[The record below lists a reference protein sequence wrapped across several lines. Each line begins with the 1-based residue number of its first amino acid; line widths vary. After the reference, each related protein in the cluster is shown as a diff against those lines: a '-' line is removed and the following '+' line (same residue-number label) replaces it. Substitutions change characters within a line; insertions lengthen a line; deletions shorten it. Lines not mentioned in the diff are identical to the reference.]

1 MAPLP
6 YLGAPQVNPHDVA
19 TDGYLTSL
27 GGAGLTQTQIT
38 SQLTSGFSPYVLKS
52 YVDAQNALN
61 ATASYVDAADATRLH
76 LNQLGVANGIAPLDV
91 TGKVP
96 VANVNLLSTQR
107 WPSPFYSPSAYN
119 TANVVATGGASAGT
133 PVQLYPISIADPGY
147 TYKLLIF
154 GQVDLSCSIDGLY
167 PKVWVAQG
175 ATTGPIVGIAP
186 GIGESYTPGFTSLFA
201 PSGNYSHAIAAWA
214 NTVDLAA
221 VGAGASGRKVAGAY
235 GHAGVWATAALT
247 RGSTMPTDGN
257 LVITAGSGGAGTVVA
272 TSGANPGTASV
283 VTGAGMTTVTAA
295 GGVGAGTAAAS
306 SPGNKVFDGVTYPG
320 GVIQTVAGGAG
331 LAPGGGGNPSS
342 SLGGGAGADGAVWVF
357 EMAASPGIARGPAPV
372 MSWPLNAQS
381 ALTGATTLYVMAQVA
396 SSVTPSPTITATTV
410 RPGLW
415 VMPIPA

>member
-1 MAPLP
+1 MATLP
-6 YLGAPQVNPHDVA
+6 YLGAAQVNPHDVA

-27 GGAGLTQTQIT
+27 GGAGLTQAQIT

-61 ATASYVDAADATRLH
+61 ATQSYVDAGDATRLH
-76 LNQLGVANGIAPLDV
+76 LNQLGVVNGIAPLDV
-91 TGKVP
+91 TGKIP

-119 TANVVATGGASAGT
+119 TSNVVATGGASAGA
-133 PVQLYPISIADPGY
+133 PVQLYPISVADPGY

-186 GIGESYTPGFTSLFA
+186 GIGESYTPGFTNLYA
-201 PSGNYSHAIAAWA
+201 PGGNYSHTIAAWA

-221 VGAGASGRKVAGAY
+221 VGAGASGRKVSGDY
-235 GHAGVWATAALT
+235 GKAGVWATATLT

-257 LVITAGSGGAGTVVA
+257 LVITTGSGGAASAANVT
-272 TSGANPGTASV
+272 NPGTASV
-283 VTGAGMTTVTAA
+283 VTGTGMTTLTAA
-295 GGVGAGTAAAS
+295 AGTAVTTSSALS

-320 GVIQTVAGGAG
+320 GAIQTVAGGAG
-331 LAPGGGGNPSS
+331 KSPGGGGNPSS

-357 EMAASPGIARGPAPV
+357 EMAVSPGIARGPAPV

-396 SSVTPSPTITATTV
+396 STITPSPTITATTV

-415 VMPIPA
+415 VCPIPA